1 MGADTVFT
9 SYSHDSPEHSERV
22 LAFSNKLREQGV
34 DAELDQYITR
44 PSQGWPQWC
53 EEQLRPQN
61 SKFVLLICTET
72 YRNRVENRVPAD
84 EGRGVYWEG
93 GIVCNYIY
101 KAKAN
106 ERFLPVL
113 FGDESDES
121 IPIALQGFA
130 KFRIRAFDLSDPGFE
145 ALYRELTVQPAV
157 IKQVLGEKV
166 VLGTKTPAATLAVAP
181 LAVKPALTTFAA
193 PDPPP
198 VDISRID
205 RYAPAELIG
214 REAEMAL
221 IEEAW
226 AKAVAG
232 EAHPRVLTLT
242 FVALGGE
249 GKTALVA
256 KWAIGRSDNDWP
268 GCEAAFAWSFYSQG
282 TSDQQTASSDLFLAE
297 GLKFFGAPA
306 VEGVE
311 SGHDKGRR
319 LAKWIGERRAA
330 LILDGLEPLQYAPT
344 APTPGELKDQGLRA
358 LLTGLAQHNKGL
370 CLVTTRYRIKDLEPY
385 AATAPQHDLV
395 PLSKEAGAKLLER
408 LGVKGTLKER
418 ETLTED
424 VKGHAL
430 TLNLVGSYLRA
441 AFHGDVRKYRLLS
454 LSAADRKLGRNHASH
469 VMDAYVRWL
478 EDTEDG
484 PRALATLRLLGL
496 FDRPANAGCLEAL
509 WRAPEI
515 EGLTEP
521 LVALTD
527 EDRELALTQL
537 ADAKLVTV
545 NRDPGGALVSL
556 DAHPLLRQYFAK
568 DLRETRPKAW
578 TAAHGRLYE
587 HLTETTL
594 DKPEPTLDDLQPL
607 YQAVA
612 HGCHAGMQQE
622 ACEKVYRDR
631 ILRGM
636 GSGGYYSTQKLGA
649 YGADLGAVACFF
661 DAPWRQAS
669 RNLSPP
675 AQSWMLGQAAFR
687 LRALGR
693 LTEAQEPMRA
703 CLATNVEREDWPNAG
718 ISASNLSELDLTLG
732 EVGAAIRD
740 GESSVTYAERRGSGF
755 HLNSNITTH
764 ADALHQAG
772 RRAEAE
778 GRFAE
783 AEAMQAVMQHEY
795 PLLYSTAGFSYC
807 ELLLANAERAAWRQQ
822 FAAPELA
829 SHVEPDTAQAP
840 SRGVGAPQ
848 SISDDASDDSERL
861 IKACRSV
868 SRRAAQTLD
877 WAKGVTNVHL
887 LDIGLNHLTL
897 ARAALYQAI
906 LHGERPSGTN
916 LKEAM
921 DLLRRAGA
929 QEFIPRGLLTR
940 TLWCAATG
948 DFDGAREDLDE
959 ASEIA
964 ERGPMRLF
972 LADIHLH
979 RARLFG
985 LMAGRPKDY
994 PWISARD
1001 DLDAARKLIETCGY
1015 GRRREELEDAEAA
1028 WERIYGTAAP
1038 AGSPPA

>member
-249 GKTALVA
+249 GKTALIA
-256 KWAIGRSDNDWP
+256 KWAIGQSDKDWP

-282 TSDQQTASSDLFLAE
+282 TSDRQTASSDLFLAE
-297 GLKFFGAPA
+297 ALKLFGAPA

-311 SGHDKGRR
+311 SANDRGRR
-319 LAKWIGERRAA
+319 LAKWIGEKRTL

-344 APTPGELKDQGLRA
+344 APTPGELKDEGLRA
-358 LLTGLAQHNKGL
+358 LLKGLAQRNKGL
-370 CLVTTRYRIKDLEPY
+370 CLVTTRYRIKDLEGY
-385 AATAPQHDLV
+385 AATAPQHDLS
-395 PLSKEAGAKLLER
+395 PLSKEAGAKLLKR

-418 ETLTED
+418 EMLTED

-478 EDTEDG
+478 EKTEDG

-509 WRAPEI
+509 WRAPVI

-527 EDRELALTQL
+527 EDRELTLTQL
-537 ADAKLVTV
+537 ADAKLITV
-545 NRDPGGALVSL
+545 NHDAGGALVSL
-556 DAHPLLRQYFAK
+556 DAHPLLREYFAK
-568 DLRETRPKAW
+568 DFRETRPEAWKA
-578 TAAHGRLYE
+578 AQKRIFE
-587 HLTETTL
+587 QLTRTTQ

-612 HGCHAGMQQE
+612 HGCHAGMQQIACDSVFSARIRRRRE
-622 ACEKVYRDR
+622 A
-631 ILRGM
+631 
-636 GSGGYYSTQKLGA
+636 YSVKTLGA
-649 YGADLGAVACFF
+649 FGADLGAVACFF
-661 DAPWRQAS
+661 DAPWRRLS
-669 RNLSPP
+669 PNLSPS
-675 AQSWMLGQAAFR
+675 AQSWLLNAAAFE

-693 LTEAQEPMRA
+693 LTEALEPMRA
-703 CLATNVEREDWPNAG
+703 GLEMLVEQVSWGNAAV
-718 ISASNLSELDLTLG
+718 SASNLSELELTLG
-732 EVGAAIRD
+732 EVDAAIRD
-740 GESSVTYAERRGSGF
+740 GDAAVVYDDRSGDA
-755 HLNSNITTH
+755 LWRTIARTTQ

-772 RRAEAE
+772 RHPDAEA
-778 GRFAE
+778 RFVE
-783 AEAMQAVMQHEY
+783 AEAVQAEQQPQY
-795 PLLYSTAGFSYC
+795 PLLYSLRGFQYC
-807 ELLLANAERAAWRQQ
+807 DLLLGDAERAASR
-822 FAAPELA
+822 LLIGTGN
-829 SHVEPDTAQAP
+829 DP
-840 SRGVGAPQ
+840 SATLQSALDACDAVAERARQ
-848 SISDDASDDSERL
+848 SIQIAERNN
-861 IKACRSV
+861 
-868 SRRAAQTLD
+868 
-877 WAKGVTNVHL
+877 WL
-887 LDIGLNHLTL
+887 LDIGLDHLTL
-897 ARAALYQAI
+897 ARASLYQAV
-906 LHGERPSGTN
+906 LRAEPPAGEHV
-916 LKEAM
+916 KEVL
-921 DLLRRAGA
+921 DFLRRAG
-929 QEFIPRGLLTR
+929 QQQYLPLGLLTR
-940 TLWCAATG
+940 ALFRAATG
-948 DFDGAREDLDE
+948 NFDGAREDLDE
-959 ASEIA
+959 AFENA
-964 ERGPMRLF
+964 ERGPMRLH

-985 LMAGRPKDY
+985 LMAGRPEVY
-994 PWISARD
+994 SWVSPRD
-1001 DLDAARKLIETCGY
+1001 DLDTARKLIETCGY

-1028 WERIYGTAAP
+1028 WERISGTTAP
-1038 AGSPPA
+1038 PGSPPA